1 MVSQLKKISPV
12 NPVKPDFNYIKD
24 VYEVCLE
31 KYLANPKTVSSA
43 LRLIDHGR
51 KILQYNEEVDT
62 YIAFYGA
69 QHYYK
74 LIEAFNAL
82 DMSIFRD
89 QKLEI
94 ISYGCGAATDACS
107 LISYCRSK
115 QINLPFNA
123 LILIEP
129 SQIALERGIQYIN
142 QALYL
147 EESKKIKINKVNK
160 SLESLEEN
168 DIFSN
173 SKITKLHVFSNIL
186 DLQEINL
193 QKLVSLLKN
202 TQVETNYFICI
213 SPKNYNGNQ
222 RIDTFYQNMSSAFN
236 LSTISTNNFN
246 FKQRVWSMK
255 NNRYVDDYSI
265 DRYHKIFTAQIN

>member
-1 MVSQLKKISPV
+1 MVSQLEKISPV
-12 NPVKPDFNYIKD
+12 NPVNPDFNYIKD
-24 VYEVCLE
+24 VYEVCLK

-82 DMSIFRD
+82 DMSIFCD

-147 EESKKIKINKVNK
+147 EESKNIKINKVNK
-160 SLESLEEN
+160 SLGSLEEN

-173 SKITKLHVFSNIL
+173 SKIAKLHVFSNIL

-255 NNRYVDDYSI
+255 NNRYIDDYSI
-265 DRYHKIFTAQIN
+265 DRYHKIFKAEIN